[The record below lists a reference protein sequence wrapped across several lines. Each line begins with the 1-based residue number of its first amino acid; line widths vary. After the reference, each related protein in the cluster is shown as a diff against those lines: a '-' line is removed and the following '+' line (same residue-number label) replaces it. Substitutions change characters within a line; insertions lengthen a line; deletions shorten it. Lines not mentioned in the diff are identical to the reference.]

1 AVPWE
6 TLLLLGGGFAMAV
19 GIQESGLSGW
29 LAGRLA
35 AAQSLPAFGQILV
48 ASVAAVTLSAF
59 ASNTATVAI
68 LLVVLKD
75 AVGAGALLPAL
86 AAATFAASCDFALPV
101 GTPPNAIVFG
111 SGYVRI
117 PVMARYGVLLDLL
130 AALVAA
136 AWCAFAV
143 PLVLGG

>member
-1 AVPWE
+1 
-6 TLLLLGGGFAMAV
+6 M
-19 GIQESGLSGW
+19 
-29 LAGRLA
+29 
-35 AAQSLPAFGQILV
+35 
-48 ASVAAVTLSAF
+48 TLSAF

-75 AVGAGALLPAL
+75 AVGAGALYPAL
-86 AAATFAASCDFALPV
+86 VAASFAASCDFALPV

-117 PVMARYGVLLDLL
+117 PVMARYGVVLDLL
-130 AALVAA
+130 AAFAAA

-143 PLVLGG
+143 PRLL